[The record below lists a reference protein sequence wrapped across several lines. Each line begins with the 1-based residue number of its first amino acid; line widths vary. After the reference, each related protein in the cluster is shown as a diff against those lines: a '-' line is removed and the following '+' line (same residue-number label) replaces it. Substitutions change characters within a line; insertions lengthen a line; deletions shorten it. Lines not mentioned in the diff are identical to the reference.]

1 VTNTTLAAAVAQVEL
16 EQRRSKKP
24 LAVILAGHNGS
35 GKSTMWLKHLSSAFQ
50 IPLVNADR
58 MMLSVLPES
67 VGGNI
72 LPSWAQTLR
81 DTDEN
86 WMKVAQKGVE
96 SFVAQAM
103 FRGVPFAME
112 TVFSHWHVNPDGSV
126 ESKIDLIRQMQS
138 AGYFVLLF
146 FVGLSNAQLSIARV
160 STRVAQG
167 GHAVEINRLLERFPR
182 TQNAIRQASDVADA
196 SIFTDNS
203 RAESSAFTV
212 CRVQLRKREVY
223 DIRRDGRSRPQ
234 RAITEWL
241 DIVSPLAAVQA
252 TPPATPVQP
261 RPSARRLK
269 GRAR

>member
-1 VTNTTLAAAVAQVEL
+1 MKTTLAAAGEQVRR

-35 GKSTMWLKHLSSAFQ
+35 GKSTMWLKHLSPAFQ

-58 MMLSVLPES
+58 MMLSVLPEPD
-67 VGGNI
+67 GGNT

-81 DTDEN
+81 DNDEN

-103 FRGVPFAME
+103 VRGVPFAME
-112 TVFSHWHVNPDGSV
+112 TVFSHWHVNADGSV
-126 ESKIDLIRQMQS
+126 ESKIDLIRQMQA

-146 FVGLSNAQLSIARV
+146 FVGLSNVQLSIARV
-160 STRVAQG
+160 STRVAMG
-167 GHAVEINRLLERFPR
+167 GHAVEIGRLVERFPR
-182 TQNAIRQASDVADA
+182 TQKAIRLASEVADA
-196 SIFTDNS
+196 AIFTDNS

-212 CRVQLRKREVY
+212 CRVQIGSREAF
-223 DIRRDGRSRPQ
+223 DIRTDGTRRPP

-241 DIVSPLAAVQA
+241 DVVSPPPLIVATISETPMVQ
-252 TPPATPVQP
+252 
-261 RPSARRLK
+261 RLTK
-269 GRAR
+269 RIR